1 MNPEEM
7 DQKHQ
12 EGIKLMNTDEMFQ
25 DGAEILMEL
34 ANLGH
39 IDSIEQL
46 VYVFLDQKDFDDAE
60 SYINCAKDPNN
71 PIILYLKARL
81 IEERDGEESALES
94 FRIAAD
100 YGSPNAILT
109 MFNLAIWD
117 ENVVDAEFYFE
128 KVKAHEKFL
137 SILSEPTTLEAL
149 QEELE
154 ELKHEYGQEEK
165 IAESLVESLNSED
178 FQEFYE
184 SLSRRVRPTDKT
196 LASKFAKALI
206 LERIIMSISDLFEI
220 STILNETNFFAGH
233 PEYELL
239 IEVDD
244 DKAIKIDEYEK
255 LLSFISLV
263 KLEVF
268 ESGDSLLTAVLDSWD
283 KENSSGFASNDFSAA
298 ISRDPKFV
306 TRLRDIAKASID
318 SDLFGTLQTDVYEL
332 GDLDE
337 SFYAGGASY
346 SFSNINVESAN
357 DLAKPCDSC
366 GRAMMLCEEP
376 NCNRSYF
383 FAPTGIDCS
392 VDVFGM
398 DNEETEELETIL
410 ISVSELG
417 KDYFFLL
424 AQRVPSIVGKIKLHR
439 NRTDHQIRLLI
450 GDSFPIDYEN
460 HEIQDAEIDF
470 EDLME
475 SFIEIVDEK
484 FIADEYLVVSWQTP
498 YEFGDGS
505 HFIFGL
511 YRGQT
516 RSRIESVLQNEVF

>member
-1 MNPEEM
+1 
-7 DQKHQ
+7 
-12 EGIKLMNTDEMFQ
+12 MNTDEMSQ

-39 IDSIEQL
+39 TDSIEQL
-46 VYVFLDQKDFDDAE
+46 VYLFLVQRDLDEAE
-60 SYINCAKDPNN
+60 KYIKFAEDPIHAK
-71 PIILYLKARL
+71 
-81 IEERDGEESALES
+81 SALES
-94 FRIAAD
+94 FRIAVD
-100 YGSPNAILT
+100 HGSPHAILT
-109 MFNLAIWD
+109 MFNIAIWD
-117 ENVVDAEFYFE
+117 QNIIDAELYFE
-128 KVKAHEKFL
+128 KIREHEKFL
-137 SILSEPTTLEAL
+137 SKLSEPTTLEAL
-149 QEELE
+149 QEELKE
-154 ELKHEYGQEEK
+154 LKELSELKHEYSQEEK
-165 IAESLVESLNSED
+165 LAESLVESLNSED

-184 SLSRRVRPTDKT
+184 SLSRRVGASDKS

-206 LERIIMSISDLFEI
+206 LERIIMSTTDLFEI
-220 STILNETNFFAGH
+220 STMLNETNFFAGH
-233 PEYELL
+233 PKYELL
-239 IEVDD
+239 IEVDN

-255 LLSFISLV
+255 LLSYISLV

-268 ESGDSLLTAVLDSWD
+268 ESRDSLLTAVLDSWEN
-283 KENSSGFASNDFSAA
+283 ENSFGFASEDFSAA

-306 TRLRDIAKASID
+306 TRLRYIAKASID
-318 SDLFGTLQTDVYEL
+318 SDFFGTLQTGDFYEL

-346 SFSNINVESAN
+346 SFSNINVVSAI

-366 GRAMMLCEEP
+366 GRAMMLCREP

-392 VDVFGM
+392 VDVLGM
-398 DNEETEELETIL
+398 DSEENEELETIL

-417 KDYFFLL
+417 KDYFSLL
-424 AQRVPSIVGKIKLHR
+424 AQRVPSIVGKINLHR

-470 EDLME
+470 EDLKE

-498 YEFGDGS
+498 YEFGEES
-505 HFIFGL
+505 YFIFGL
-511 YRGQT
+511 YRGET
-516 RSRIESVLQNEVF
+516 RSRIESVLQKEGF

>member
-12 EGIKLMNTDEMFQ
+12 EGIKLMNTDEMSQ

-60 SYINCAKDPNN
+60 SYINCAKDPNT

-128 KVKAHEKFL
+128 KVKNHEKFL
-137 SILSEPTTLEAL
+137 SKLSDPTTLEDL
-149 QEELE
+149 HEQLE
-154 ELKHEYGQEEK
+154 EIKREYIEEEK
-165 IAESLVESLNSED
+165 PAESLVESLNNED

-184 SLSRRVRPTDKT
+184 SLSRRVGETDKS

-206 LERIIMSISDLFEI
+206 LERIIMSTSDLSEI
-220 STILNETNFFAGH
+220 STVLNETNFFAGH

-283 KENSSGFASNDFSAA
+283 NENSSGFASKDFSAA

-306 TRLRDIAKASID
+306 TRLRDIVKASID
-318 SDLFGTLQTDVYEL
+318 SDFFGTLQTDVYEL
-332 GDLDE
+332 GDR
-337 SFYAGGASY
+337 
-346 SFSNINVESAN
+346 
-357 DLAKPCDSC
+357 K
-366 GRAMMLCEEP
+366 
-376 NCNRSYF
+376 
-383 FAPTGIDCS
+383 S
-392 VDVFGM
+392 VV
-398 DNEETEELETIL
+398 
-410 ISVSELG
+410 
-417 KDYFFLL
+417 
-424 AQRVPSIVGKIKLHR
+424 
-439 NRTDHQIRLLI
+439 
-450 GDSFPIDYEN
+450 
-460 HEIQDAEIDF
+460 
-470 EDLME
+470 
-475 SFIEIVDEK
+475 
-484 FIADEYLVVSWQTP
+484 
-498 YEFGDGS
+498 
-505 HFIFGL
+505 
-511 YRGQT
+511 
-516 RSRIESVLQNEVF
+516 

>member
-12 EGIKLMNTDEMFQ
+12 EGIKLMNTDEMSQ

-60 SYINCAKDPNN
+60 SYINCAKDPNT

-128 KVKAHEKFL
+128 KVKNHEKFL
-137 SILSEPTTLEAL
+137 SKLSDPTTLEDL
-149 QEELE
+149 HEQLE
-154 ELKHEYGQEEK
+154 EIKREYSEEEK
-165 IAESLVESLNSED
+165 PAESLVESLNNED

-184 SLSRRVRPTDKT
+184 SLSRRVGMTVKS

-206 LERIIMSISDLFEI
+206 LERIVMSTSDLFEI
-220 STILNETNFFAGH
+220 STILNETNFFDGH
-233 PEYELL
+233 PEYELR
-239 IEVDD
+239 IEVDH

-268 ESGDSLLTAVLDSWD
+268 ESGDSLLTAVLDSWEN
-283 KENSSGFASNDFSAA
+283 ENSFGFASKDFSAA

-318 SDLFGTLQTDVYEL
+318 SDIFGTLRTWDFYEL

-366 GRAMMLCEEP
+366 GRAMMLCGEP

-392 VDVFGM
+392 VDVLGM

-417 KDYFFLL
+417 EDYFFLL
-424 AQRVPSIVGKIKLHR
+424 AQRVPSIVGKMKMHR

-460 HEIQDAEIDF
+460 HEIQDAENDF
-470 EDLME
+470 EDLKE
-475 SFIEIVDEK
+475 SFIEIVDEN

-498 YEFGDGS
+498 YEFGEGS
-505 HFIFGL
+505 YFIFGL
-511 YRGQT
+511 YRGET
-516 RSRIESVLQNEVF
+516 RSRIESVLQN

>member
-12 EGIKLMNTDEMFQ
+12 EGIKLMNTDEMSQ

-60 SYINCAKDPNN
+60 SYINCAKDPNT

-100 YGSPNAILT
+100 HGSPNAILT

-128 KVKAHEKFL
+128 KVKDHEKFL

-149 QEELE
+149 QEQLE
-154 ELKHEYGQEEK
+154 EIKHEYSQEEK
-165 IAESLVESLNSED
+165 LAESLVESLNSED

-184 SLSRRVRPTDKT
+184 SLSKRVRATDKS

-206 LERIIMSISDLFEI
+206 LERIIMSTSDLFEI

-233 PEYELL
+233 GHPEYELL
-239 IEVDD
+239 IEVDN
-244 DKAIKIDEYEK
+244 DKAIKIDMYDQ

-263 KLEVF
+263 KLEIF

-283 KENSSGFASNDFSAA
+283 NENSFGFASKDFSAA

-306 TRLRDIAKASID
+306 TRLRDITQASID
-318 SDLFGTLQTDVYEL
+318 SDIFGTLQTGDFYEL

-337 SFYAGGASY
+337 SFYAGGASF

-357 DLAKPCDSC
+357 DLVKPCDSC
-366 GRAMMLCEEP
+366 GRAMMLCGEP

-392 VDVFGM
+392 VDVLGM
-398 DNEETEELETIL
+398 DNEKTEELETIL

-417 KDYFFLL
+417 KDYFSLL

-470 EDLME
+470 EDLKE
-475 SFIEIVDEK
+475 SFIEIVDKK

-511 YRGQT
+511 YRGET
-516 RSRIESVLQNEVF
+516 RSRIESVLRN

>member
-1 MNPEEM
+1 
-7 DQKHQ
+7 
-12 EGIKLMNTDEMFQ
+12 MNTDEMSQ

-60 SYINCAKDPNN
+60 SYINCAKDPNT

-128 KVKAHEKFL
+128 KVKNHEKFL
-137 SILSEPTTLEAL
+137 SKLSDPTTLEDL
-149 QEELE
+149 HEQLE
-154 ELKHEYGQEEK
+154 EIKREYSEEEK
-165 IAESLVESLNSED
+165 PAESLVESLNNED

-184 SLSRRVRPTDKT
+184 SLSRRVGETDKS

-206 LERIIMSISDLFEI
+206 LERIIMSTSDLSEI
-220 STILNETNFFAGH
+220 STVLNETNFFAGH

-255 LLSFISLV
+255 LLSYISLV

-283 KENSSGFASNDFSAA
+283 NENSFGFASKDFSAA

-306 TRLRDIAKASID
+306 TRLRDIVKASID
-318 SDLFGTLQTDVYEL
+318 SDFFGTLQTDVYEL

-366 GRAMMLCEEP
+366 GRAMMLCGEP

-392 VDVFGM
+392 VDVLGM

-417 KDYFFLL
+417 EDYFFLL
-424 AQRVPSIVGKIKLHR
+424 AQRVPSIVGKMKMHR

-460 HEIQDAEIDF
+460 HEIQNAENDF
-470 EDLME
+470 EDLKE
-475 SFIEIVDEK
+475 SFIEIVDEN

-505 HFIFGL
+505 YFIFGL
-511 YRGQT
+511 YRGET
-516 RSRIESVLQNEVF
+516 RSRIESVLQN